1 MQTHSERLHCAS
13 EWPCGA
19 STQALNSGTV
29 RGRRSP
35 RVSGSV
41 QPWPRCLVAA
51 TVARAG
57 ANARAAT
64 ADAACPRPSRLRG
77 HSISRGR
84 SGAGR
89 ASGCASPVRI
99 AQPGHARARGAQPR
113 RSRAWFGK
121 GKERQWKSSSCKKH
135 SAKRKMLTSGPAA
148 PPPNQSGVSVPA
160 SVGRTF
166 LGTAPFSEPGDALRV
181 VPPPGAP
188 RTACSPSRTTP

>member
-1 MQTHSERLHCAS
+1 MQTHSERFHCAS

-99 AQPGHARARGAQPR
+99 AQPGHASSRGTAAAVQSLVWQRKGAPVEKFQLQKTQR
-113 RSRAWFGK
+113 EKKNAHKWTCRSIKCPCKCWPNFSGHSPLFRAW
-121 GKERQWKSSSCKKH
+121 RC
-135 SAKRKMLTSGPAA
+135 
-148 PPPNQSGVSVPA
+148 V
-160 SVGRTF
+160 VG
-166 LGTAPFSEPGDALRV
+166 GS
-181 VPPPGAP
+181 AP
-188 RTACSPSRTTP
+188 RCSSYRVQSF